1 MALFSSFGGE
11 RFVLENH
18 RNVSSFCVWL
28 AHFGRPDFYFVYLLC
43 FSCFYCASDDFLPSP
58 PLVFPFSILSQFFF
72 PALAPDVPNWHD
84 TVLPDLPVFAILSRF
99 VEIIAFQAMFQFV
112 RFHFFILAP
121 ANAIIPLFNERS
133 TGVGG
138 GIPSVI
144 VSLLGHVNEMP
155 FSLCWL
161 TSLLCNHL
169 TAPDPTEVNNYS
181 ADFERKIARRMS
193 MNDFVSEFIWCNIMI
208 IVLLLA

>member
-1 MALFSSFGGE
+1 
-11 RFVLENH
+11 
-18 RNVSSFCVWL
+18 
-28 AHFGRPDFYFVYLLC
+28 
-43 FSCFYCASDDFLPSP
+43 
-58 PLVFPFSILSQFFF
+58 
-72 PALAPDVPNWHD
+72 
-84 TVLPDLPVFAILSRF
+84 
-99 VEIIAFQAMFQFV
+99 MFQFV